1 VHEHDAVVRD
11 QLAQWLRVVF
21 EDEAATDQLNVV
33 RRCSE
38 YATQVLFDQTNLRGV
53 SVNA

>member
-11 QLAQWLRVVF
+11 QLAQLLRVVC

-33 RRCSE
+33 RSCCE

-53 SVNA
+53 SVNV